1 MFYYLGFI
9 RRTATCILAG
19 VEKEEIFGGTGL
31 GALTKKAA
39 IVGVAESDLGYTPD
53 KTFLQLIAQAT
64 KRALDDAG
72 MTIYD
77 IDGFFSAG
85 WTTMESMMVAE
96 YLGIRPSYSD
106 NTMPGGAAFEFHVQ
120 HAAAAISAG
129 LCDTALICY
138 AETRLSDRKKGIAM
152 NFTAGSPQEPE
163 EQFDVPY
170 GLWVPIPVYALSA
183 QRHMYQYGTTSEQ
196 LAEIAVAAR
205 KWASLNPV
213 ATMRDALSIDDVLAS
228 PMMSTPLR
236 LRDCCLVSDG
246 GGAVIIT
253 AAERAKDLRKRPV
266 WVLGCGESHTHRS
279 IAAMPDLTVTPAR
292 YSGERAFRM
301 AGLGPSDIDLLEL
314 YDSFTITVLLQL
326 EDLGFCPKGE
336 GGRFVEGQRLAP
348 NGTCPVNTSGG
359 GLSYIHT
366 GMFGIF
372 LLIEA
377 ARQLRGECAGRQVRG
392 AKTALCNGIGGNLAS
407 SGTVILGVD

>member
-1 MFYYLGFI
+1 M
-9 RRTATCILAG
+9 
-19 VEKEEIFGGTGL
+19 
-31 GALTKKAA
+31 KKTA

-64 KRALDDAG
+64 SRALDDAG
-72 MTIYD
+72 LTRND

-85 WTTMESMMVAE
+85 WLTMESIMVAE
-96 YLGIRPSYSD
+96 YLGIKPTYSD
-106 NTMPGGAAFEFHVQ
+106 STLPGGSAFEFHVG

-129 LCDTALICY
+129 LCETALICY
-138 AETRLSDRKKGIAM
+138 GETRLSNRKKGIGM
-152 NFTAGSPQEPE
+152 NFTTGAVQEPE
-163 EQFDVPY
+163 EQFETPY
-170 GLWVPIPVYALSA
+170 GVWLPIPTYALVA

-205 KWASLNPV
+205 KWANLNPV
-213 ATMRDALSIDDVLAS
+213 ASMRGPLTIGDVLSS

-246 GGAVIIT
+246 GGAVIVT
-253 AAERAKDLRKRPV
+253 SAERARDLKKKPV
-266 WVLGCGESHTHRS
+266 WVLGCGETHTHRG
-279 IAAMPDLTVTPAR
+279 ITGMPDFTVSPAKI
-292 YSGERAFRM
+292 SGERAFKM
-301 AGLGPSDIDLLEL
+301 AGLTPSGIDLLEL

-336 GGRFVEGQRLAP
+336 GGRFVQGGRLAP
-348 NGTCPVNTSGG
+348 GGDRPTNTGGG
-359 GLSYIHT
+359 GLSCVHA

-377 ARQLRGECAGRQVRG
+377 ARQLRGECGERQVAG
-392 AKTALCNGIGGNLAS
+392 AKTALCNGIGGSLAS
-407 SGTVILGVD
+407 SGTVILGVE

>member
-1 MFYYLGFI
+1 MGGI
-9 RRTATCILAG
+9 TRKTAIAG
-19 VEKEEIFGGTGL
+19 VG
-31 GALTKKAA
+31 
-39 IVGVAESDLGYTPD
+39 ESDLGSTPD

-64 KRALDDAG
+64 DRALDDAG
-72 MTIYD
+72 LAKND

-85 WTTMESMMVAE
+85 WLTMESIMVAE

-106 NTMPGGAAFEFHVQ
+106 STMPGGSAFEFHVQ

-129 LCDTALICY
+129 LCETALICY
-138 AETRLSDRKKGIAM
+138 AETRLSDHKRRMAM
-152 NFTAGSPQEPE
+152 NFVSGAPQEPE
-163 EQFDVPY
+163 EQFETPY
-170 GLWVPIPVYALSA
+170 GCWVPIPTYALAA
-183 QRHMYQYGTTSEQ
+183 QRHMHQYGTTVAQ

-205 KWASLNPV
+205 KWAALNPL
-213 ATMRDALSIDDVLAS
+213 ASMRDPLSIEDVLAS

-246 GGAVIIT
+246 GGAVILT
-253 AAERAKDLRKRPV
+253 SAERARDLRKKPV
-266 WVLGCGESHTHRS
+266 LVLGCGEAHTHRGIS
-279 IAAMPDLTVTPAR
+279 GMPDLTVSPAKL
-292 YSGERAFRM
+292 SGERAFRM
-301 AGLGPSDIDLLEL
+301 AGLSPSDIDVLEL

-348 NGTCPVNTSGG
+348 DGACPTNTSGG
-359 GLSYIHT
+359 GLSYLHT

-377 ARQLRGECAGRQVRG
+377 ARQLRGECGGRQVAR
-392 AKTALCNGIGGNLAS
+392 AKRALCNGIGGSLAS
-407 SGTVILGVD
+407 SGTVVLGTD

>member
-1 MFYYLGFI
+1 L
-9 RRTATCILAG
+9 AT
-19 VEKEEIFGGTGL
+19 
-31 GALTKKAA
+31 LTKKTA
-39 IVGVAESDLGYTPD
+39 IVGVGESDLGYTPN

-64 KRALDDAG
+64 NRALDDAG
-72 MTIYD
+72 LTIHD

-85 WTTMESMMVAE
+85 WLTMESMMVAE
-96 YLGIRPSYSD
+96 YLGIGPAYSD
-106 NTMPGGAAFEFHVQ
+106 STMPGGAAFEFHVQ

-129 LCDTALICY
+129 LCKTALICY

-152 NFTAGSPQEPE
+152 NFATYSQQEPE
-163 EQFDVPY
+163 EQFETPY
-170 GLWVPIPVYALSA
+170 GFWVPIPSYALAA
-183 QRHMYQYGTTSEQ
+183 QRHMHQYGTTSEQ

-213 ATMRDALSIDDVLAS
+213 ATMRDPLSIDGVLAS
-228 PMMSTPLR
+228 PMMSTPLH

-246 GGAVIIT
+246 GGAVIVT
-253 AAERAKDLRKRPV
+253 SAERAKDLRKKPV

-279 IAAMPDLTVTPAR
+279 ITGMPDLTESPAK

-301 AGLGPSDIDLLEL
+301 SGLMPSDIDLLEL

-348 NGTCPVNTSGG
+348 NGLRPTNTSGG
-359 GLSYIHT
+359 GLSYLHT

-377 ARQLRGECAGRQVRG
+377 ARQLRGECGDRQVRE

-407 SGTVILGVD
+407 SGTVILGVY

>member
-1 MFYYLGFI
+1 M
-9 RRTATCILAG
+9 
-19 VEKEEIFGGTGL
+19 GT
-31 GALTKKAA
+31 LTKKTA
-39 IVGVAESDLGYTPD
+39 IVGAAESDLGFVPD

-64 KRALDDAG
+64 GRALEDAG
-72 MTIYD
+72 LAKDD
-77 IDGFFSAG
+77 IDGFFCAG
-85 WTTMESMMVAE
+85 WLTMESIMVAE
-96 YLGIRPSYSD
+96 YLGIKPKYSD
-106 NTMPGGAAFEFHVQ
+106 STMPGGSAFEFHVQ

-129 LCDTALICY
+129 LCETALICY
-138 AETRLSDRKKGIAM
+138 AETRLSDRRKGVPM
-152 NFTAGSPQEPE
+152 NFAAGAPQEPE
-163 EQFDVPY
+163 AQFETPY
-170 GLWVPIPVYALSA
+170 GCWVPIPTYALAA

-205 KWASLNPV
+205 SWASLNPV
-213 ATMRDALSIDDVLAS
+213 AAMRGPLTIDDVLAS
-228 PMMSTPLR
+228 PMTCTPLH

-253 AAERAKDLRKRPV
+253 TAERAKDLRKKPV

-279 IAAMPDLTVTPAR
+279 ITGMDDLTVTPAKL
-292 YSGERAFRM
+292 SGERAYRM
-301 AGLGPSDIDLLEL
+301 AGLAPSDIDVIEL

-348 NGTCPVNTSGG
+348 GGALPTNTGGG
-359 GLSYIHT
+359 GLSCLHT

-377 ARQLRGECAGRQVRG
+377 ARQLRGEAGDRQVRG
-392 AKTALCNGIGGNLAS
+392 ANTSLCNGIGGSLAS